1 MTYFDINR
9 DLGWEE
15 KAIRD
20 SAHQFAVEVLRPA
33 SVAIDKMTAEEAIS
47 QRSPLWDAL
56 GQAYKLGYHKAMFPE
71 EVGGGGLTPLQGH
84 ILLEELMCGS
94 LGITGVMFL
103 STWVFGAVLATGNE
117 ALIEEFVLPFIQCDD
132 GSVRGCWAIMEPD
145 HGSDMVGQGEA
156 FYTNPQIKSQLK
168 AVLDGEEWVINGQK
182 AAWVSG
188 APVATHCK
196 LNVQIDPSL
205 GLAGGGYCIVP
216 LDLPGVSRGKALE
229 KIGQRDLP
237 QGELFFDNVRIPKH
251 YMFVPPEHY
260 PQTVLGSLGHG
271 NTAMSVVALAV
282 ARAAFE
288 ESLAYAKVRVQGG
301 KPLIDHYAMKIRL
314 HKMFSKVEA
323 IRAFSRAIW
332 SLNNSGQPPLPE
344 YAFAAK
350 TFCTDQAVELA
361 YEAVQ
366 IHGANGLTKEY
377 YVEKL
382 YRDARAL
389 TIEDGENNTLH
400 RAGGDILKDN
410 FPRVDDAV
418 HSAG

>member
-1 MTYFDINR
+1 MSYFDINTE
-9 DLGWEE
+9 LGWEE
-15 KAIRD
+15 RAIRE
-20 SAHQFAVEVLRPA
+20 SAHQFAREILRPA
-33 SVAIDKMTAEEAIS
+33 SVEIDKMTAEEAIS
-47 QRSPLWDAL
+47 QESPMWDAL

-71 EVGGGGLTPLQGH
+71 AVGGGGLTPLQGH
-84 ILLEELMCGS
+84 ILLEELMWGS
-94 LGITGVMFL
+94 LGITGVMFI
-103 STWVFGAVLATGNE
+103 SSWVFGTVLATGEE
-117 ALIEEFVLPFIQCDD
+117 ALIEEFVLPFVQCDD

-145 HGSDMVGQGEA
+145 HGSDMIGQGET
-156 FYTNPQIKSQLK
+156 FYSNNNMRGQVQ
-168 AVLDGEEWVINGQK
+168 AVLDGNEWVLNGQK

-205 GLAGGGYCIVP
+205 GLSGGGCCIVP

-237 QGELFFDNVRIPKH
+237 QGELFFDSVRIPKH
-251 YMFVPPEHY
+251 YMFIDTDNY
-260 PQTVLGSLGHG
+260 SQSVLASLGHG
-271 NTAMSVVALAV
+271 NTGMSVVALAV

-301 KPLIDHYAMKIRL
+301 KPLVEQYFMKIRL
-314 HKMFSKVEA
+314 HKMFSKLEA
-323 IRAFSRAIW
+323 IRAMSRAVW
-332 SLNNSGQPPLPE
+332 NLNSTVHPLLPE
-344 YAFAAK
+344 YGFAAK
-350 TFCTDQAVELA
+350 TFCTDTAVELA

-377 YVEKL
+377 LVEKI

-400 RAGGDILKDN
+400 RLGGDILKN
-410 FPRVDDAV
+410 SYPRVYDAV
-418 HSAG
+418 HTVG

>member
-1 MTYFDINR
+1 MPYFDVNR
-9 DLGWEE
+9 GLGWEE
-15 KAIRD
+15 KAIRE
-20 SAHQFAVEVLRPA
+20 SSHQFALEILRPA
-33 SVAIDKMTAEEAIS
+33 SIEIDKLTAGEAIS
-47 QRSPLWDAL
+47 AESPMWDAL
-56 GQAYKLGYHKAMFPE
+56 GQAYKLGYHKAMFSE
-71 EVGGGGLTPLQGH
+71 AIGGGGLTPVQGH

-103 STWVFGAVLATGNE
+103 STWVFGALLATGNE
-117 ALIEEFVLPFIQCDD
+117 ALIKEFVLPFIQCDD

-145 HGSDMVGQGEA
+145 HGSDMIGQGES
-156 FYTNPQIKSQLK
+156 FYTSPQIKGQLR
-168 AVLDGEEWVINGQK
+168 AVLDGDEWVIKGQK

-188 APVATHCK
+188 APIATHCK

-251 YMFVPPEHY
+251 YMFVGPENY
-260 PQTVLGSLGHG
+260 PQGVLASLGHG
-271 NTAMSVVALAV
+271 NTGMSVVALAV

-301 KPLIDHYAMKIRL
+301 KPLIEQYAMKIRL

-332 SLNNSGQPPLPE
+332 TMNSTLPSPLPE
-344 YAFAAK
+344 YGFAAK
-350 TFCTDQAVELA
+350 TFCTDQAVALA

-400 RAGGDILKDN
+400 RVGGDILKDS
-410 FPRVDDAV
+410 FPRIDNVV
-418 HSAG
+418 RSAG